1 METILR
7 IIMSRYDHLVSAMNW
22 VAAALLG
29 LLMTLIVADVGG
41 RAFFNSPI
49 AGTPEIAKISLVSI
63 LFLGITKTLK
73 AGRHVRGTVLA
84 DRLSP
89 KYAAG
94 LDILAGVCGFIL
106 FTLLCYSSWHLTW
119 TAWEIGEYEGEGA
132 LRVPTSPLRTLVL
145 LGSILMSI
153 QFALNIGQG
162 FVRLRNLTKRVS

>member
-1 METILR
+1 M
-7 IIMSRYDHLVSAMNW
+7 HW
-22 VAAALLG
+22 AAATLLG
-29 LLMTLIVADVGG
+29 LLMMLIVSDVGG

-49 AGTPEIAKISLVSI
+49 AGTPELAKISLVSI

-84 DRLSP
+84 ERLSP
-89 KYAAG
+89 KYSAG
-94 LDILAGVCGFIL
+94 LDILVSICGFIL

-145 LGSILMSI
+145 LGSMLMSI
-153 QFALNIGQG
+153 QFALNLGQG
-162 FVRLRNLTKRVS
+162 LVRLRNLLKRVS